1 MATEIPCA
9 GTDCFDAATCEVIPR
24 GRWRNHQV
32 VKACKK
38 CAQRLAAAYVTN
50 AGERGWADIEKIV
63 MEAPVKKNA
72 RLGRKGAPK

>member
-9 GTDCFDAATCEVIPR
+9 GTDCFDPATHEVTPR

-38 CAQRLAAAYVTN
+38 CAQKLAAAYVTN
-50 AGERGWADIEKIV
+50 AGERGWADVERIV
-63 MEAPVKKNA
+63 TAVKNA
-72 RLGRKGAPK
+72 RASGRKRASR